1 MRGCFIKKGLVG
13 QKGWSH
19 FTTNKNHEQRRKK
32 NRMSLNKGNFRG
44 GEVKKVKENTKD
56 FVQNV
61 VQLEQGDFTEWFNE
75 EVFFIEFTVFVL
87 SRNTIGLD

>member
-1 MRGCFIKKGLVG
+1 MRSRD
-13 QKGWSH
+13 QP
-19 FTTNKNHEQRRKK
+19 
-32 NRMSLNKGNFRG
+32 SLNKRNFRG
-44 GEVKKVKENTKD
+44 GEVKKLKENTKD

-75 EVFFIEFTVFVL
+75 KVFFIDFTVFVL